1 MARALVIGS
10 SGGIGNALLGEVKS
24 RGYEV
29 VGVSRT
35 VDGLDITREGSIQ
48 RVLGQLTGPFELVV
62 VATGALVVDGNKPE
76 KTIKA
81 LSSDALIGQFAT
93 NALGPALLLKHCLT
107 LLPRDAPSKFAVL
120 SARVGSIGDNHIGGW
135 HSYRASKAAL
145 NQIIHT
151 ASVEMR
157 RTHPHGIC
165 VALHPGTVETDLT
178 RKYASRYPTVA
189 PETAAENIT
198 RVINGL
204 SVADTGGFFDWR
216 GDRVPW

>member
-35 VDGLDITREGSIQ
+35 VDDLDITSEGSIQ

-93 NALGPALLLKHCLT
+93 NAVGPALLLKHCLT

-145 NQIIHT
+145 NQIIHG
-151 ASVEMR
+151 AAIELARS
-157 RTHPHGIC
+157 HPQC
-165 VALHPGTVETDLT
+165 TCACLHPGTVETAFTAD
-178 RKYASRYPTVA
+178 YAKTHKTVPPA
-189 PETAAENIT
+189 QAARNLIDVVE
-198 RVINGL
+198 GL
-204 SVADTGGFFDWR
+204 ELAQSGGFFDYA
-216 GDRVPW
+216 GEAVPW